1 MHGVI
6 DTNVLIYD
14 TFEDTEFHSEAENV
28 LDSLDRWYVPA
39 IVMQEYVWFFK
50 NNGFSA
56 KDALESLR
64 GYTEDPRFR
73 GLSESP
79 KIIENTL
86 NLLVGEKISL
96 SRFND
101 VVVLLHALEKGT
113 LATFDKKLR
122 VLAKRKGI
130 KVLPEKF

>member
-14 TFEDTEFHSEAENV
+14 TFEDTEFHSVAENV

-39 IVMQEYVWFFK
+39 IVTQEYVWFFK

-56 KDALESLR
+56 RDALESLR

-79 KIIENTL
+79 KIIENAL
-86 NLLVGEKISL
+86 NLLVEERISL
-96 SRFND
+96 SLFND
-101 VVVLLHALEKGT
+101 VVVLLHALERGM
-113 LATFDKKLR
+113 LVTFDRKLR
-122 VLAKRKGI
+122 SLAERKGI
-130 KVLPEKF
+130 KVLPKKL